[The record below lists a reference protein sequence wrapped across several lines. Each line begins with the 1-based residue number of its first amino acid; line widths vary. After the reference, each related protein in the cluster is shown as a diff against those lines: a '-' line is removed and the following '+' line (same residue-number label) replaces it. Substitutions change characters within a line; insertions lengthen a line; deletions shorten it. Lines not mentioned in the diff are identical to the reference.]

1 MGKIFKA
8 LEKSRKEHQV
18 KSKSS
23 SYSFRKAP
31 QKDILERSADEK
43 NRRSDSTQS
52 ASSKLDLGSI
62 HELLNDS
69 LESGATKLNEINNI
83 YREDPQK
90 SSASHKMPSES
101 TTGFPKSKKLPQ
113 DVDKGPVIHAE
124 SVVEP
129 GDEKPTDSKM
139 RADDRTYLHTLKSQP
154 IDNLPEADEKIENS
168 IGTAISSK
176 EDAIDNDKN
185 RTFGPNGSSIKK
197 MLSLEERA
205 LSDSFRE
212 DVEEE
217 AAHEDVR
224 KNEPLGSAI
233 DLSDY
238 SSVNGLLIAL
248 TKPRSYE
255 AEQFKILR
263 TNLLFPESGK
273 PTKSILVTSAAP
285 GDGKSFVSSNLA
297 VSLALDK
304 DRKVLL
310 IDADVRRSEIH
321 KVFGLNRTNKG
332 ICNFLTDRIPL
343 SSLLVRTSL
352 KNLLVLPAGDLTH
365 DSDELRSLEKLPKLF
380 EEIATSYGDYCVV
393 VDSPPPKLASETGVL
408 SRLVDSIVIVVK
420 AGVTKKE
427 YVEDTLDLLDKEKIA
442 GIVFN
447 WYESNMSNYN
457 KYAKNR
463 NYYSS

>member
-8 LEKSRKEHQV
+8 LEKSKKEPKV
-18 KSKSS
+18 KPKSS

-31 QKDILERSADEK
+31 PKDILEWSADEK
-43 NRRSDSTQS
+43 NRRSDSTKS

-69 LESGATKLNEINNI
+69 LESGATKHNEKNNI
-83 YREDPQK
+83 YREDLPK
-90 SSASHKMPSES
+90 SLASHKMGSES
-101 TTGFPKSKKLPQ
+101 MAGYPKSKKLPQ
-113 DVDKGPVIHAE
+113 DVYKGPAIHTE
-124 SVVEP
+124 SLVEP

-139 RADDRTYLHTLKSQP
+139 RADDQAYLHTLKSQP
-154 IDNLPEADEKIENS
+154 IDNLPESGEKIENS
-168 IGTAISSK
+168 VGAAISSK
-176 EDAIDNDKN
+176 EDVIDNDKN
-185 RTFGPNGSSIKK
+185 STFEPKGSSIKK
-197 MLSLEERA
+197 MLSLEERT

-212 DVEEE
+212 DFEEE
-217 AAHEDVR
+217 AFHEDVR
-224 KNEPLGSAI
+224 KNEPTGSAI
-233 DLSDY
+233 SLSDY

-321 KVFGLNRTNKG
+321 KIFGLNRTNKG

-343 SSLLVRTSL
+343 SSLLVRTPL

-380 EEIATSYGDYCVV
+380 EEIANIYGDYCVV

-420 AGVTKKE
+420 AGVTRKE

-447 WYESNMSNYN
+447 WYESNMSNYK